1 MHILGLG
8 TISAMHILV
17 LCTISTMY
25 KFRCM
30 YIVHNIYN
38 VQVYV
43 YVQYLQCTCLG
54 LCAIST
60 VYIFRFMYKSTI
72 VHV

>member
-1 MHILGLG
+1 
-8 TISAMHILV
+8 
-17 LCTISTMY
+17 MY